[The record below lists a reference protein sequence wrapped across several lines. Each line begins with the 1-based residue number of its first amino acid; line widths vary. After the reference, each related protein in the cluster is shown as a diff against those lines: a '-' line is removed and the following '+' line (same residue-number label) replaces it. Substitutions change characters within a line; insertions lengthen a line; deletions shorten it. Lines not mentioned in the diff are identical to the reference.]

1 MDMSKELL
9 KVILEAA
16 KEAGAKVEVH
26 EIKIKE
32 DLKNLNING
41 ADEKPFLKAD
51 KKYLIVEKT
60 GKDYEV
66 VMAGMNVKEALC
78 SIGAIIESLV
88 EEVGIPRAVVLN
100 ALIKAVMED

>member
-16 KEAGAKVEVH
+16 KEAGAKVEVY
-26 EIKIKE
+26 EIKSKE

-66 VMAGMNVKEALC
+66 VMAGMNVKEAFC
-78 SIGAIIESLV
+78 SIGAIIKSLV

-100 ALIKAVMED
+100 ALIKTVMED